1 MPTPLHHPPLPPF
14 PDSGRTAPGMRTLPA
29 EHDPVHGTARL
40 GIEYAHRDGRSLV
53 LHLLVPAGERT
64 GLPLLVHVQGSA
76 WFEQELGLNLPAL
89 AAFAARGYAVATVA
103 YRPSTVAPFPA
114 QVLDLRAAVRFLH
127 RHAGEFGLDPRRTA
141 LWGDSSG
148 GHTVVLAALTD
159 GDPAF
164 AHPEEDGHGPLGVR
178 AVVDY
183 YGPTDIAAMSA
194 EPSAIDHDGPDS
206 PEGRLIGGHR
216 VGERPDL
223 VAPTLA
229 ATHVRPGAVLPP
241 FLLVHGSRDR
251 LVPFGQSVLLT
262 EALQRA
268 GHRVDL
274 VRLEGADH
282 GGPPFWSGTVLD
294 LVDGFLRTHLAQDGD
309 GPP

>member
-1 MPTPLHHPPLPPF
+1 MRTPLRRPPLPPF
-14 PDSGRTAPGMRTLPA
+14 PDSARSAPGMRTLTA
-29 EHDPVHGTARL
+29 DHDPVHGTARL
-40 GIEYAHRDGRSLV
+40 GVEYAHRDGRSLV
-53 LHLLVPAGERT
+53 LHLLVPPGERT
-64 GLPLLVHVQGSA
+64 SLPLVVHVQGSA

-89 AAFAARGYAVATVA
+89 TAFAARGYAVATIA

-127 RHAGEFGLDPRRTA
+127 RRAGEFGVDPARTA

-164 AHPEEDGHGPLGVR
+164 VHPDEGGEGPLGVR
-178 AVVDY
+178 AVVDF

-194 EPSAIDHDGPDS
+194 EPSAMDHDAPDS
-206 PEGRLIGGHR
+206 PEGLLIGGHR
-216 VGERPDL
+216 VSERPDL
-223 VAPTLA
+223 VAPTVA
-229 ATHVRPGAVLPP
+229 AAHVRPGRDLPP
-241 FLLVHGSRDR
+241 FLVVHGRGDR

-262 EALQRA
+262 EALQAA
-268 GHRVDL
+268 GQRVDL

-282 GGPPFWSGTVLD
+282 GGPPFWSPALLD
-294 LVDGFLRTHLAQDGD
+294 LVDGFLREHLA
-309 GPP
+309 